1 MLKSFEDIR
10 KIVGALEPRTVAVAC
25 AHDAHTLEAVLHA
38 ASEGILRFILV
49 GHRAEILSIGEQLGH
64 PIPQDRILDADSDE
78 EAAFLAVQQIR
89 EGKAD
94 FLLKGLMQTA
104 TLLKAVVNKQTGIGA
119 GRLMSHTAFLQ
130 IPGYPKLL
138 GLADG
143 GMVPHPDLEQKKAI
157 LQNTLDNFRALG
169 YEKPLVA
176 AVCAAENISPKIP
189 ETVEAAALKQA
200 ALEGEFG
207 DCYVEGPI
215 SLDLACDPES
225 AKIKHYESPVSGQAD
240 ILLMPDMAAG
250 NVTVKAL
257 LTFAGGK
264 MVGVVTGAKCP
275 IALNSRIAGF
285 EEKYN
290 SLLVCAS
297 ICP

>member
-1 MLKSFEDIR
+1 MLKSFEEIR
-10 KIVGALEPRTVAVAC
+10 AIVGALEPRTVAVSC
-25 AHDAHTLEAVLHA
+25 AHDSHSLEAVLHA
-38 ASEGILRFILV
+38 ASEGILRYILI
-49 GHRAEILSIGEQLGH
+49 GHRAEIKAIGKDLGH
-64 PIPQDRILDADSDE
+64 AIPDEVILDAETDE
-78 EAAFLAVQQIR
+78 EAAFLAVQQVR

-104 TLLKAVVNKQTGIGA
+104 TLLKAVVNKQTGIGQ
-119 GRLMSHTAFLQ
+119 GRLISHTAFLQ
-130 IPGYPKLL
+130 IPGYHKLL

-157 LQNTLDNFRALG
+157 LHNALDNFRALG

-189 ETVEAAALKQA
+189 ETVEAAALKEA
-200 ALEGEFG
+200 ALAGEFG

-215 SLDLACDPES
+215 SLDLACDRES
-225 AKIKHYESPVSGQAD
+225 ARIKHYESPVCGDVD

-290 SLLVCAS
+290 SLLVCAG
-297 ICP
+297 ICR

>member
-1 MLKSFEDIR
+1 MLKSFEDIC
-10 KIVGALEPRTVAVAC
+10 KIVGALEPRTVSVAC
-25 AHDAHTLEAVLHA
+25 AHDAHTLEAVLQA
-38 ASEGILRFILV
+38 ASEGILRYILV
-49 GHRAEILSIGEQLGH
+49 GHRAEILAIGEQLGH
-64 PIPQDRILDADSDE
+64 PIPQDRILEADTDE

-119 GRLMSHTAFLQ
+119 GRLISHTAFLQ

-157 LQNTLDNFRALG
+157 LHNALDNFRALG
-169 YEKPLVA
+169 YERPLVA
-176 AVCAAENISPKIP
+176 AVCAAENVSPKIP

-207 DCYVEGPI
+207 NCYVEGPI

-225 AKIKHYESPVSGQAD
+225 AKIKRYESPVSGQAD

-285 EEKYN
+285 EEKFN

>member
-275 IALNSRIAGF
+275 IALNSRIAGL

>member
-1 MLKSFEDIR
+1 MLKSFEDICAM
-10 KIVGALEPRTVAVAC
+10 VGALEPRTVSVAC
-25 AHDAHTLEAVLHA
+25 ANDAHTLEAVLHA
-38 ASEGILRFILV
+38 ASQGVLRYVLV
-49 GHRAEILSIGEQLGH
+49 GRRAEILSIGEQLGH
-64 PIPQDRILDADSDE
+64 PISQDRIIDAETDE

-104 TLLKAVVNKQTGIGA
+104 TLLKAVVNKQSGIGA
-119 GRLMSHTAFLQ
+119 GRLISHTAFLQ

-157 LQNTLDNFRALG
+157 LRNALDNFRALG
-169 YEKPLVA
+169 YERPLVA

-225 AKIKHYESPVSGQAD
+225 ARIKGYESPVSGRAD

-250 NVTVKAL
+250 NITVKGL
-257 LTFAGGK
+257 LTFAGCK
-264 MVGVVTGAKCP
+264 MVGVVTGARCP

>member
-250 NVTVKAL
+250 NITVKAL